1 MAVFLSKSTS
11 FYNGAHLR
19 RVDTL
24 VPDASVQARS
34 WGPGLDPLALN
45 LLYTAHLRRV
55 DTLVPDTRVQA
66 SSWGPGL
73 VPLALHGPN
82 IVRLLCHRI
91 HKPSP
96 CSTLVA
102 EKFVRLDIL
111 DNLL

>member
-1 MAVFLSKSTS
+1 M
-11 FYNGAHLR
+11 
-19 RVDTL
+19 
-24 VPDASVQARS
+24 
-34 WGPGLDPLALN
+34 ALN

-82 IVRLLCHRI
+82 IVRLLSHRI

-102 EKFVRLDIL
+102 ENKSVALNVFLYKTIQYHERI
-111 DNLL
+111 

>member
-34 WGPGLDPLALN
+34 WGPGL
-45 LLYTAHLRRV
+45 
-55 DTLVPDTRVQA
+55 
-66 SSWGPGL
+66 

-82 IVRLLCHRI
+82 IVRLLSHRI

-102 EKFVRLDIL
+102 ENKSVAL
-111 DNLL
+111 NLFLYKTIQYH